1 MTFERRQEI
10 ERYRRVFLN
19 SADGKKVLFDL
30 LEAHGLFS
38 TPDEFKATM
47 KDIGEAPFLAMLIQG
62 ILLLRVAGI
71 WTQDNMGRLF
81 DAMAQLPLPDE
92 QEIE

>member
-38 TPDEFKATM
+38 EKQEF
-47 KDIGEAPFLAMLIQG
+47 EAMMADPGPSLAMLIQG
-62 ILLLRVAGI
+62 LMLLRAVGI
-71 WTQDNMGRLF
+71 WTQDNFGRLI
-81 DAMAQLPLPDE
+81 DSMAQLPLPDE